1 MNPKSFVKFDRVVSR
16 AVGRW
21 SQSFLDA
28 ISELANDEEDG
39 AYVETVCELA
49 DENVVENVEG
59 VDSSNKD
66 EVTVV
71 DSVVTPTSKALGKM
85 VVCELANQNLA
96 EKIHGADSTD
106 KDDVAIVD

>member
-1 MNPKSFVKFDRVVSR
+1 MDDSIIERF
-16 AVGRW
+16 
-21 SQSFLDA
+21 
-28 ISELANDEEDG
+28 ISLHGISLANDEEDG

-71 DSVVTPTSKALGKM
+71 DSWKKSM
-85 VVCELANQNLA
+85 ELIPL
-96 EKIHGADSTD
+96 IRTMSL
-106 KDDVAIVD
+106 

>member
-1 MNPKSFVKFDRVVSR
+1 MDDSIIERF
-16 AVGRW
+16 
-21 SQSFLDA
+21 
-28 ISELANDEEDG
+28 ISLHGISLANDEEDG

-71 DSVVTPTSKALGKM
+71 DSVVTPTSKALEKM